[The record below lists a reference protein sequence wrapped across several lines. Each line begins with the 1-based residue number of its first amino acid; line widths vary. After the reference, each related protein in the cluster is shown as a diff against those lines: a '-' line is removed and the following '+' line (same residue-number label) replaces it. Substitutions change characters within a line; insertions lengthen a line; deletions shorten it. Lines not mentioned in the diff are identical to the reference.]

1 MEPPTAAA
9 ITLDPVHLVTESR
22 ETGFSGDKRPGSQG
36 SHCPSRDL
44 RHGSPGEQAELFS
57 TRWLRGARTGRPV
70 TSKQRDD
77 SSTPHLLSAGWREPE
92 EQESKG
98 QRKSYI
104 EKRVETQER
113 CESRDTSGGG

>member
-22 ETGFSGDKRPGSQG
+22 ETGFSGEKRPGSQG

-44 RHGSPGEQAELFS
+44 QHGSPGEQAELFS

-70 TSKQRDD
+70 TR
-77 SSTPHLLSAGWREPE
+77 TTAAPPHLLSAGWREPE
-92 EQESKG
+92 EQERKG
-98 QRKSYI
+98 QRKSFF
-104 EKRVETQER
+104 EKREETQER
-113 CESRDTSGGG
+113 CESRDTSRGG

>member
-22 ETGFSGDKRPGSQG
+22 ETGFSGEKRPGSQG

-44 RHGSPGEQAELFS
+44 QHGSPVEQAELFS
-57 TRWLRGARTGRPV
+57 TWWLRGARTGRPV

-77 SSTPHLLSAGWREPE
+77 SSTPPPSECRVARAGGAGKERAEEEFLRE
-92 EQESKG
+92 KG
-98 QRKSYI
+98 GDPGAQ
-104 EKRVETQER
+104 
-113 CESRDTSGGG
+113 

>member
-22 ETGFSGDKRPGSQG
+22 ETGFSGEKRPGSQG

-44 RHGSPGEQAELFS
+44 QHGSPGEQAELFS

-77 SSTPHLLSAGWREPE
+77 SSTPPPSECRVARAGGAGKERAEEEFLRE
-92 EQESKG
+92 KG
-98 QRKSYI
+98 G
-104 EKRVETQER
+104 
-113 CESRDTSGGG
+113 DPGAL